1 MTDKELIE
9 ALGRLKVETGSL
21 ACISCGR
28 EHNCGIHG
36 CAIIRE
42 AKDRIAALTSPWISV
57 DDRLPETDDDVI
69 AIVSGK
75 PKRNILLDKAP
86 MLASYWRDGWYVNDY
101 PGWENPEV
109 TYWMSIPEMPEKRGE
124 VRCGF
129 EFCDTDDI

>member
-21 ACISCGR
+21 VCTGCGH

-42 AKDRIAALTSPWISV
+42 AQDIIGALSRIADDRLDALTAWPWISV
-57 DDRLPETDDDVI
+57 RDGLPETDDDVI

-75 PKRNILLDKAP
+75 PKRNVLLDKAP

-101 PGWENPEV
+101 PEWDNPKV
-109 TYWMSIPEMPEKRGE
+109 TYWMPIPDVPEEKE
-124 VRCGF
+124 N
-129 EFCDTDDI
+129 